1 MIDLKQIDMKDL
13 NEILE
18 SESLSDFRMDFDR
31 QISDLENHPNGMK
44 RYIML
49 CLMAEMTLARI
60 ENADTYNFVEKLQKQ
75 IDALNEK
82 HGQMR
87 EMLQAHANENVRIC
101 DQFDSYLAIL
111 DNIRRDIES
120 RLADYDREIAGIVR
134 MRDSLSVNQARK
146 SGNVMS

>member
-60 ENADTYNFVEKLQKQ
+60 ENADPP
-75 IDALNEK
+75 
-82 HGQMR
+82 
-87 EMLQAHANENVRIC
+87 
-101 DQFDSYLAIL
+101 IL
-111 DNIRRDIES
+111 WRNCRS
-120 RLADYDREIAGIVR
+120 RLMLSMRNMVR
-134 MRDSLSVNQARK
+134 
-146 SGNVMS
+146 